1 MASTASTA
9 INTGNYPY
17 DVFLNHR
24 GCDTKYNFAGH
35 LYSRLR
41 SQGIRVFLDMEEME
55 EGKDLTYQIKAAIKN
70 ASVHLAIFSEKY
82 AESKWCLDELVLMVE
97 SGAII
102 IPVFFKNVEPF
113 HLRWKG
119 SQTRETQ
126 QSGHGFIKQV
136 FDVIKTRGT
145 QQSGSQTRETEQTR
159 NEADNNPQKPQFAKG
174 FWKLQ
179 NKRHNGQ
186 QWRHDDNTIG
196 KWTDA
201 LSKVSYMS
209 GFELAACKGYEAELV
224 EKILLRLS
232 KIVKRPPFYV
242 PKYEV
247 GLDEKVEDFRK
258 KVLSHQR
265 VNEKVQVVGIEG
277 LGGVGKT
284 TLAKEF
290 FRIESPAYR
299 NYCFFSVSRNG
310 CITPLDSLFRELF
323 KCLSRL
329 DTSPNSVDAVKR
341 LLDVPNHSV
350 HMIKNNPSL
359 VILDG
364 VDNVEGREK
373 LLKIQEVLHSKSL
386 ILITSR
392 DPNVLTCPEV
402 EAIYPLKGLNRACSL
417 KLFCFH
423 AFHEEA
429 PRQGYE
435 YLVACFLKVCDGL
448 PLLLEVLGALLCG
461 NNNRFDWEDL
471 LNRFQAIK
479 IEEKLKVIYH
489 KLGTEEQQTFLDIAC
504 YFVGQRT
511 DTALTSWKGSRW
523 TGIWFQCLLEKRL
536 VEVDSESRIQMHDLL
551 KYLGGEIANATN
563 SPRPLFFG

>member
-9 INTGNYPY
+9 INRSNYPY

-24 GCDTKYNFAGH
+24 GCDTKKNFAGH
-35 LYSRLR
+35 LYYRLR
-41 SQGIRVFLDMEEME
+41 SQGIRVFLDKEEME

-82 AESKWCLDELVLMVE
+82 AESKWCIDELVLMVE
-97 SGAII
+97 SEAII
-102 IPVFFKNVEPF
+102 LPVFFKNVEPF

-145 QQSGSQTRETEQTR
+145 QQSGSQTRNQ
-159 NEADNNPQKPQFAKG
+159 ADNNPQKPQFAKG
-174 FWKLQ
+174 FWQLQ
-179 NKRHNGQ
+179 NKTHNGQ
-186 QWRHDDNTIG
+186 QWRHDDNTVR

-209 GFELAACKGYEAELV
+209 GYELAACNGDEGELL
-224 EKILLRLS
+224 EKIVLHLS
-232 KIVKRPPFYV
+232 KIVKKPPFYV

-247 GLDEKVEDFRK
+247 GLDEKVEDFRE

-265 VNEKVQVVGIEG
+265 ENEKAQVVGIVG

-299 NYCFFSVSRNG
+299 NHCFFPVSRNG
-310 CITPLDSLFRELF
+310 CITPRDSLFRELF

-329 DTSPNSVDAVKR
+329 DPSPNSVDAVKR
-341 LLDVPNHSV
+341 LLDVSNPSV
-350 HMIKNNPSL
+350 NSSVRTIKNNPSL

-392 DPNVLTCPEV
+392 DQEVLRCSEV
-402 EAIYPLKGLNRACSL
+402 EAIYRLNGLNRACSL

-423 AFHEEA
+423 AFHEAA
-429 PRQGYE
+429 PPQGYE
-435 YLVACFLKVCDGL
+435 YLVACFLRVCDGL
-448 PLLLEVLGALLCG
+448 PLLLKVLGALLYG
-461 NNNRFDWEDL
+461 NNKRFDWADL
-471 LNRFQAIK
+471 LDRFRAINT
-479 IEEKLKVIYH
+479 EEKLKVIYH
-489 KLGTEEQQTFLDIAC
+489 KLRTEEQETFLDIARC
-504 YFVGQRT
+504 FVGQRT
-511 DTALTSWKGSRW
+511 HTALTSWKGSRW
-523 TGIWFQCLLEKRL
+523 TGFWFQIVLEKRL